1 MLGKEKLPNSK
12 MTRLDKKRQKYKN
25 RYGIDY
31 DEFMQKQKEKQ
42 EKRKLGFKSI
52 KQILSLCKSSHKF
65 LWGCVIVVLIG
76 AAIDILGAYQYVHI
90 IDDVTLEFFDK
101 ALYAT
106 ITYGACIAGTHI
118 CWFFWE
124 IFYNYASANINY
136 QIKNNLFSNVLNVS
150 TAKYND
156 VSSGEIIN
164 RITNDSSSFA
174 QTVTALV
181 TDICDFISNIAYVVV
196 AFILSPYLGAIMFC
210 LGLIAYLIRRIYLK
224 RRAILYSARTK
235 LIVDK
240 NTSSVQE
247 AIRGNKDIKNLN
259 LKSLI
264 NDQQLSLS
272 LNQKHSSIDQQ
283 NQRIIFNRIAWF
295 LSSISRALIL
305 IASILLIQ
313 KGMVSL
319 GVTLGVL
326 TFVWSGLETFMNLA
340 NIIQNVKEASVSS
353 SRMLEILDDELYPKE
368 HFGCQT
374 IDNMRGEIEF
384 KHVEFGYKK
393 DELLFKD
400 LSFKIE
406 AGQCIGI
413 VGKSGQGKSSIINLI
428 NKLFDV
434 SGGQILL
441 DGVDIQNLSED
452 SIRDNVSVVSQSPY
466 IFDLTIRENL
476 ELVKPDA
483 TFDEI
488 VDACKKAYIYD
499 YIMSLDNKFD
509 SKIGEGGVQLSG
521 GQKQR
526 LAIARAL
533 LRKSKILLLDEAT
546 SALDNESQEK
556 IKSAIN
562 DLKNEKT
569 IIIVAHR
576 HTTVMDCDRILFI
589 NNNTVKADGTHK
601 QLMKTCPEYKKL
613 YNSEDSEE

>member
-1 MLGKEKLPNSK
+1 M
-12 MTRLDKKRQKYKN
+12 
-25 RYGIDY
+25 
-31 DEFMQKQKEKQ
+31 
-42 EKRKLGFKSI
+42 
-52 KQILSLCKSSHKF
+52 
-65 LWGCVIVVLIG
+65 
-76 AAIDILGAYQYVHI
+76 
-90 IDDVTLEFFDK
+90 
-101 ALYAT
+101 
-106 ITYGACIAGTHI
+106 
-118 CWFFWE
+118 
-124 IFYNYASANINY
+124 
-136 QIKNNLFSNVLNVS
+136 
-150 TAKYND
+150 
-156 VSSGEIIN
+156 
-164 RITNDSSSFA
+164 
-174 QTVTALV
+174 
-181 TDICDFISNIAYVVV
+181 
-196 AFILSPYLGAIMFC
+196 
-210 LGLIAYLIRRIYLK
+210 
-224 RRAILYSARTK
+224 
-235 LIVDK
+235 
-240 NTSSVQE
+240 QE

-576 HTTVMDCDRILFI
+576 LTTVMDCDRILFI